1 MSNLKIFCVTDKELD
16 FLAES
21 KYSIGWVGKEYHQK
35 IHYLQQRQKYFFKR
49 KTLLRINIPL
59 LVLEK

>member
-21 KYSIGWVGKEYHQK
+21 KYSIGWVGKKIPQK
-35 IHYLQQRQKYFFKR
+35 I
-49 KTLLRINIPL
+49 TLLATKTKIFFQKKNITQN
-59 LVLEK
+59 

>member
-21 KYSIGWVGKEYHQK
+21 KYSIGWVGKK
-35 IHYLQQRQKYFFKR
+35 IPPKNYITCNKD
-49 KTLLRINIPL
+49 
-59 LVLEK
+59 